1 MPSRI
6 GDNVEDSDDNDVID
20 DDDAEENY
28 VKDLVKLNWFARR
41 VPVYDLGSGCGP
53 GVGGG
58 DGGGDDDGNE
68 ETSDH
73 REAAPRLEARSPKVV
88 IGRITVTHCVVGHAS
103 PD

>member
-1 MPSRI
+1 M
-6 GDNVEDSDDNDVID
+6 
-20 DDDAEENY
+20 
-28 VKDLVKLNWFARR
+28 
-41 VPVYDLGSGCGP
+41 PVYDLGSGCGP
-53 GVGGG
+53 G
-58 DGGGDDDGNE
+58 GGGDDDGNE

>member
-1 MPSRI
+1 M
-6 GDNVEDSDDNDVID
+6 
-20 DDDAEENY
+20 
-28 VKDLVKLNWFARR
+28 
-41 VPVYDLGSGCGP
+41 PVYDLGSGCGP